1 MSKTVP
7 FSPRQRPPF
16 FPPTGFPAKLE
27 RVLSLLRAAHL
38 ALTFMTTLP
47 LPHVGEV
54 REGEF
59 SKASG
64 FYPLAG
70 YAVGGVLALVW
81 WICSSLNLPAGVS
94 AALIL
99 SAWLWITGM
108 LHFDGLVDS
117 ADAIFAMKSPARR
130 LEILSDVHIGAFGL
144 ATGIIVLLLKWS
156 LLESVSSVIPLILA
170 PVMARVVLLAPMNFF
185 RAARAESLGARSRE
199 GWWPVAVLLSSPLL
213 LVSGGWVVA
222 LAALVWSMLVAK
234 FCANRLGGG
243 ISGDVY
249 GAIVETAEIVGLLA
263 WTVWMA
269 AP

>member
-1 MSKTVP
+1 M
-7 FSPRQRPPF
+7 
-16 FPPTGFPAKLE
+16 
-27 RVLSLLRAAHL
+27 LSLLRAAHL
-38 ALTFMTTLP
+38 ALTFLTTLP

-70 YAVGGVLALVW
+70 YVVGGVLALAW

-144 ATGIIVLLLKWS
+144 ATGVIVLLLKWS
-156 LLESVSSVIPLILA
+156 LLEQVSTVVPLILA
-170 PVMARVVLLAPMNFF
+170 PVMART
-185 RAARAESLGARSRE
+185 G
-199 GWWPVAVLLSSPLL
+199 
-213 LVSGGWVVA
+213 GGWVMA
-222 LAALVWSMLVAK
+222 LTALIWSLLVAK

-249 GAIVETAEIVGLLA
+249 GAIVETAEVVGLLA